1 MPKLTVPVFYS
12 EGTRTIDRLI
22 RQIAMDSRVSE
33 ADRTKAREAA
43 ATLIGIMVN
52 AQAKQPRKTGNA

>member
-22 RQIAMDSRVSE
+22 RQLDMDRRVSE
-33 ADRTKAREAA
+33 TNKRLAREAA
-43 ATLIGIMVN
+43 ATLIRIMVD
-52 AQAKQPRKTGNA
+52 AQAKVIPGNA